1 MKKYL
6 PLLLLLFAHSL
17 FTQNFNL
24 NATTTVNLDCGIGG
38 VLFDSGGA
46 GADYAGGQNFAFTI
60 CTNGDPL
67 SVEVVT
73 VLMGTGDFLAVFDG
87 TNTSPAPLLYVFDE
101 NNSLASGTLLR
112 ATAANASGCLTF
124 QISSDATF
132 NGSFE
137 FDLSCLPACQSIEAD
152 ILNSMPVISLN
163 DTNYVDLCPDDSLT
177 ITGAG
182 VYAQNNIAYTQNDA
196 SSQFFWDFGAMGLDT
211 GQTVVL
217 SNVPASIYLVS
228 LIVEDVNGCRSINEL
243 PIKIRQ
249 APDPLLTT
257 MVEDPILCLNNT
269 TIMYSQIFNQT
280 IDSFITGDTIRL
292 ESSVSVTDTVFLPDD
307 SDNISGNG
315 ITTPVIYDLPIT
327 GYQQGSQISAV
338 NDLLEVCLDIEH
350 SYIGDLD
357 IILVCPSGQSVPL
370 IDFTPPNAFSNEL
383 GISAFVGQ
391 GVPFTYCWSPLS
403 TAGSIAGGQPALVN
417 DPVLAGTYEAAG
429 NWANL
434 IGCPLNGIWEIQI
447 FDDFGGDDGHTFGA
461 SAAFNPALLASN
473 DSLIVTY
480 QNPLWQPNNNISSSL
495 NNDSIQITLTDTS
508 QTDFYF
514 SVEDNLGCQFFDTSS
529 IIKDVYRVVAS
540 PDSVII
546 CSGESVQLFA
556 EIEPDD
562 NISCEANYD
571 VYSIPYYKEF
581 GADTSI
587 VFTQADNGVSQIID
601 LPFAF
606 PIFCANQ
613 SQLRLTSN
621 GYLQFGASA
630 FSLANNLTIP
640 ANLLPNNIIA
650 LMWDDLIDS
659 LGTSSYFT
667 LGTAPNRRFVI
678 NVDLVHVGG
687 TVATE
692 RVLGQI
698 ILHESQNYFDLI
710 CENCQNDVSDP
721 TATQGTENFT
731 GFFGAVTPGRNNT
744 NWSASN
750 SAYRYFP
757 QNSLNTYTTSWTPAG
772 SLSGANT
779 PTPLA
784 SPSSS
789 TQYIVDITSPNN
801 CTYSDTLFI
810 IAGGSYSY
818 SVSNDTTIC
827 LGDTVQLSVTGGSQS
842 FAWAPNNGSISD
854 SSIFNPLVYPNTT
867 TTYGVALDS
876 AGCVAFD
883 SVTVTVSN
891 VTVDSTLVI
900 LETCLGQADASIEI
914 VASGAVNP
922 QYSINGG
929 ISFSPNN
936 IFQPLAAGLY
946 DIVVNENGS
955 CDTSYQ
961 VNIVGGTPLMFDS
974 IVLQDP
980 LCGNVSDGMIEIY
993 VSTGIQP
1000 YSYSIDDGL
1009 TNQASN
1015 SFSGLAGGTYQVYL
1029 EDSLGCFID
1038 SVVALN
1044 QAASLVASITQV
1056 DSILC
1061 FANNDGQLEAGATGG
1076 LAPYQ
1081 FSIDNVNFAPDS
1093 IFTNLS
1099 AGIYTAFVLDTN
1111 LCIDSIDFEV
1121 YAPAIISLSIDST
1134 NVSCKDLADGTA
1146 TVIAGGGSGSF
1157 SYAWDDALN
1166 QTTAAALGLDTGG
1179 YQVIVSDGNGC
1190 QDSITINID
1199 EPDSLLLSL
1208 DNIANILCNGAST
1221 GEISVST
1228 SGGTL
1233 PYTYQ
1238 WSNGGGANEDLSAAA
1253 SGNYTLTVIDDNNCT
1268 TQLTTLIAEPPAL
1281 AISLAETAVFCF
1293 EGVSGA
1299 IDATVIGGVNP
1310 YNYGWTGPNGFTD
1323 NQEDLAGLVAGN
1335 YTITVTDSNNCVLSE
1350 TATIIEPTD
1359 VIITFTGAAV
1369 SCFGGNDGSLT
1380 AQIISGGTPSFQFQW
1395 DAAANNQNT
1404 ATAAGLIA
1412 GAYTVTVTDGN
1423 GCTYSN
1429 SASVSEPLLP
1439 LSIVMDSTYIT
1450 CAGYSDGTATAI
1462 ASGGTP
1468 GYTYL
1473 WNDPIG
1479 QTTAQA
1485 IDLASNTYQVTV
1497 TDAKGCTETG
1507 TVVIEEPTP
1516 VVVVATPDSAN
1527 CWGDASGSINVF
1539 AAGGTGLGYSYSI
1552 DGGETFQSSPDFIGL
1567 PAGVYDE
1574 IIVQDLGSN
1583 SICLSQL
1590 SSTTVYEQP
1599 YFSFVVIPGDTT
1611 LQLEESITLSLTVT
1625 SPNYVNG
1632 DIAQV
1637 SWFPTTGLN
1646 CSDCIDPTVLTY
1658 ENYTTY
1664 TATAYYVGD
1673 DGELC
1678 NTIANTTIQLE
1689 NNLQLFIPNA
1699 FTPGS
1704 FDNVNNTFEVFGEG
1718 IEYVTMQ
1725 VFNRWGEKVF
1735 ESSNQQVS
1743 WDGTLKGEMQGPGV
1757 FTYYVN
1763 VKYLD
1768 GKIIDRKGS
1777 VTLLR

>member
-6 PLLLLLFAHSL
+6 TILLLLFGHSV
-17 FTQNFNL
+17 FAQNFNL
-24 NATTTVNLDCGIGG
+24 DATTTVNLDCGIGG

-67 SVEVVT
+67 SVEVVS
-73 VLMGTGDFLAVFDG
+73 VLMGAGDFLAVFDG
-87 TNTSPAPLLYVFDE
+87 TNSSTAPLLFVFDE
-101 NNSLASGTLLR
+101 NNSLAPGTLLR
-112 ATAANASGCLTF
+112 ASAANATGCLTF
-124 QISSDATF
+124 QISSDVTI

-137 FDLSCLPACQSIEAD
+137 FDLSCLPACQSIEAE
-152 ILNSMPVISLN
+152 ILNSTPLVSLN
-163 DTNYVDLCPDDSLT
+163 DTNYVDLCPDDSLI
-177 ITGAG
+177 ITATGFF
-182 VYAQNNIAYTQNDA
+182 AQNNIAYAQSDA
-196 SSQFFWDFGAMGLDT
+196 SSQFFWDFGAIGLDT
-211 GQTVVL
+211 GQTVVI
-217 SNVPASIYLVS
+217 SDIPASIYTVS

-249 APDPLLTT
+249 APDPLLTS
-257 MVEDPILCLNNT
+257 MVEDSILCLNEMS
-269 TIMYSQIFNQT
+269 TIYSQIFNQT
-280 IDSFITGDTIRL
+280 IDSVITGDTIRL

-307 SDNISGNG
+307 ANNISGDG
-315 ITTPVIYDLPIT
+315 ITTPVIYELPIT
-327 GYQQGSQISAV
+327 GYQQGAQILAV
-338 NDLLEVCLDIEH
+338 NDLIEVCLDIEH

-357 IILVCPSGQSVPL
+357 IVLVCPSGQSVSL

-417 DPVLAGTYEAAG
+417 DPVLAGTYEATG

-461 SAAFNPALLASN
+461 SASFNPALLASN

-556 EIEPDD
+556 EIEPND
-562 NISCEANYD
+562 NISCETNYD

-606 PIFCANQ
+606 PIFCVNQ

-640 ANLLPNNIIA
+640 ANIVPNNIIA

-667 LGTAPNRRFVI
+667 VGTAPNRRFVI
-678 NVDLVHVGG
+678 NLDLVHVGG
-687 TVATE
+687 SVATE

-779 PTPLA
+779 PSPLA

-810 IAGGSYSY
+810 LAGGSYSY

-827 LGDTVQLSVTGGSQS
+827 LGDTVQLSAAGGSQS

-883 SVTVTVSN
+883 SVTITVSN
-891 VTVDSTLVI
+891 VTVDSTLII
-900 LETCLGQADASIEI
+900 LETCVGQADASIEI
-914 VASGAVNP
+914 VTSGAVNP

-946 DIVVNENGS
+946 DIVVNENGL

-961 VNIVGGTPLMFDS
+961 VNIVGGTPLVFDS
-974 IVLQDP
+974 IVFQDP
-980 LCGNVSDGMIEIY
+980 LCGNINDGIIDVY
-993 VSTGIQP
+993 VSSGIQP
-1000 YSYSIDDGL
+1000 YTYSIDGGL
-1009 TNQASN
+1009 TNQVSN

-1038 SVVALN
+1038 SLVDLN
-1044 QAASLVASITQV
+1044 QAASLAASIMQV

-1061 FANNDGQLEAGATGG
+1061 FASNDGQIEVGATGG
-1076 LAPYQ
+1076 QAPYQ

-1099 AGIYTAFVLDTN
+1099 AAVYTVFVLDTN
-1111 LCIDSIDFEV
+1111 LCIDSIDIEV
-1121 YAPAIISLSIDST
+1121 FAPVAISLTSDST

-1146 TVIAGGGSGSF
+1146 TVTASGGSGS
-1157 SYAWDDALN
+1157 YTYTWDDALL
-1166 QTTAAALGLDTGG
+1166 QTTATAFGLDTGN
-1179 YQVIVSDGNGC
+1179 YQVIVIDGNGC

-1208 DNIANILCNGAST
+1208 DNVTNILCNGAST
-1221 GEISVST
+1221 GEIAVST
-1228 SGGTL
+1228 SGGSL

-1238 WSNGGGANEDLSAAA
+1238 WSNGGGANEDVIA
-1253 SGNYTLTVIDDNNCT
+1253 STAGSYTLTVTDGNNCN
-1268 TQLTTLIAEPPAL
+1268 TQLTSVINEPLAL
-1281 AISLAETAVFCF
+1281 GINLTETNLLCFGDNTGAVDAS
-1293 EGVSGA
+1293 VSG
-1299 IDATVIGGVNP
+1299 GVLP
-1310 YNYGWTGPNGFTD
+1310 YNYSWTGPNGFTE
-1323 NQEDLAGLVAGN
+1323 NQEDLAGLAAGS
-1335 YTITVTDSNNCVLSE
+1335 YTLTVTDSNNCLLSQLIAL
-1350 TATIIEPTD
+1350 TQPGD
-1359 VIITFTGAAV
+1359 GLITFTGSAV
-1369 SCFGGNDGSLT
+1369 NCFGDNDGSLT
-1380 AQIISGGTPSFQFQW
+1380 AQIASGGTPPFQFQW

-1404 ATAAGLIA
+1404 ATALGLIA
-1412 GAYTVTVTDGN
+1412 GTYSVTVTDGN

-1439 LSIVMDSTYIT
+1439 LSVILDSTFIT
-1450 CAGYSDGTATAI
+1450 CAGYSDGTATATV
-1462 ASGGTP
+1462 SGGTA

-1473 WNDPIG
+1473 WNDPLG
-1479 QTTAQA
+1479 QTTAIA
-1485 IDLASNTYQVTV
+1485 TGLSSNSYQVSV
-1497 TDAKGCTETG
+1497 TDANGCSISGSVT
-1507 TVVIEEPTP
+1507 IEEPTP

-1527 CWGDASGSINVF
+1527 CWGDASGSVNVF
-1539 AAGGTGLGYSYSI
+1539 ATGGTGLGYSYSI

-1567 PAGVYDE
+1567 PAGVYAE

-1583 SICLSQL
+1583 SLCLSQL

-1599 YFSFVVIPGDTT
+1599 YFSFVVVPADTT

-1625 SPNYVNG
+1625 SPNYADG
-1632 DIAQV
+1632 DITQV

-1673 DGELC
+1673 DEELC
-1678 NTIANTTIQLE
+1678 NTTANTTIQLE

-1763 VKYLD
+1763 VQYLD